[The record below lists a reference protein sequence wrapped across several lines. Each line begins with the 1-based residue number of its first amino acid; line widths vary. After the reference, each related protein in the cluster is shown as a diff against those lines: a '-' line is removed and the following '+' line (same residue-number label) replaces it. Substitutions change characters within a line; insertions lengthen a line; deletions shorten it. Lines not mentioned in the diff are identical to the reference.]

1 MDLEAR
7 KISFVQEFLRLE
19 SEEIVI
25 HLEKILHKQK
35 VELIDQEMKSM
46 SIDQFNKEIDQ
57 SLDDAENGRIRSA
70 KDLKSKVKKW
80 D

>member
-57 SLDDAENGRIRSA
+57 SLDDAENGRIRLA
-70 KDLKSKVKKW
+70 KDLKSKIKKW

>member
-7 KISFVQEFLRLE
+7 KISFVQEFLRLQ

-25 HLEKILHKQK
+25 HLENLLHKQK
-35 VELIDQEMKSM
+35 VELIEQEMKSM
-46 SIDQFNKEIDQ
+46 SINQFNKEINQ
-57 SLDDAENGRIRSA
+57 SLDDSKNGRIISA
-70 KDLKSKVKKW
+70 KDLKTKIKKW

>member
-25 HLEKILHKQK
+25 DLENLLHKQK
-35 VELIDQEMKSM
+35 VELLDQEMKSM
-46 SIDQFNKEIDQ
+46 SMDQFNNEIDQ
-57 SLDDAENGRIRSA
+57 SLDDAKNGRIIAA
-70 KDLKSKVKKW
+70 KDLRSKFQE
-80 D
+80 

>member
-19 SEEIVI
+19 SEEIVT
-25 HLEKILHKQK
+25 HLETILHKQK
-35 VELIDQEMKSM
+35 VELLDQEMKSM

-57 SLDDAENGRIRSA
+57 SLDDAKNGRIISA
-70 KDLKSKVKKW
+70 KDLKSRIKKW

>member
-70 KDLKSKVKKW
+70 KDLKSKIKKW

>member
-57 SLDDAENGRIRSA
+57 SLDDAKNGRIRSA
-70 KDLKSKVKKW
+70 KDLKSKIKKW

>member
-57 SLDDAENGRIRSA
+57 SLDDVTNGRIISA
-70 KDLKSKVKKW
+70 KDLKSKIKKW